1 MTIQPEK
8 PDIREPASMPA
19 PKNTHWRTYAL
30 GLLVALAILA
40 VTAWVRA

>member
-1 MTIQPEK
+1 MMIPPEK
-8 PDIREPASMPA
+8 ADVREPASVPA